1 MGCATVSAH
10 WRQIVWRQIVCPR
23 VDLMS
28 LIDTIKVYQ
37 DEVVITKGNQIT
49 VYPIYKK
56 RPDNLAPARSQR
68 ALVPADIKNAE
79 LINDTWNGQPC
90 RKLIQHSP
98 VTGRTY
104 HGAES
109 GCTGPTTPH
118 D

>member
-1 MGCATVSAH
+1 
-10 WRQIVWRQIVCPR
+10 
-23 VDLMS
+23 MS

-118 D
+118 G